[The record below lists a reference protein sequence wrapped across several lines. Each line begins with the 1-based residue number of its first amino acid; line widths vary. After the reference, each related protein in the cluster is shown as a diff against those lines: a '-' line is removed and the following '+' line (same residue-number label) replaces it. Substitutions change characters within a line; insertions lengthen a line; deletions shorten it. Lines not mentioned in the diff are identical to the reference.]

1 MIIASVD
8 SILKG
13 SYEVGTEVRV
23 RGWIRTRRDSKAG
36 FSFLAV
42 HDGSCFNPV
51 QVVVPNYQNEY
62 GYQAHKY
69 VTIGECEGY
78 TMDYILSGMKLPI
91 DELTTLYNSY
101 IENSK
106 KVDKRVDNFFDVMS
120 NMRGNTED
128 MQFDMFS
135 NSSSRKSKA
144 DFFASIANEDKKS
157 TDEY

>member
-1 MIIASVD
+1 
-8 SILKG
+8 
-13 SYEVGTEVRV
+13 
-23 RGWIRTRRDSKAG
+23 
-36 FSFLAV
+36 
-42 HDGSCFNPV
+42 
-51 QVVVPNYQNEY
+51 
-62 GYQAHKY
+62 
-69 VTIGECEGY
+69 
-78 TMDYILSGMKLPI
+78 MKLPI

-106 KVDKRVDNFFDVMS
+106 KVDKRADNFFDVMS

-135 NSSSRKSKA
+135 NSGSRKSKA